1 MKEYQRIQPI
11 NDKEGQAINDG
22 KSKPGRCA
30 SCSLLALFFLAILAG
45 LVAAVVFII
54 TNPQGVSPKPVP
66 CTDPCTVILAES
78 MPLNLTFPDG
88 SPRFQSTFAIWKE
101 LLATAEE
108 TIDISSYYWT
118 LRGKDIFNDTSDFE
132 GEEIFQELM
141 AAGTTRNI
149 SIRIVENKPSHTVK
163 DYDTKELVAK
173 GAAEVR
179 ALDFDKLLGGGILH
193 TKFWVVDNK
202 HLYLGS
208 ANMDY
213 RALTQVKEIGVGIFN
228 CSCLAEDLDK
238 LFEVYWYLG
247 NHATVPP
254 KWPKEFATAYN
265 LDTPMELKLNE
276 TNATAFIGSSPP
288 AFCPTGRTSD
298 IDGLLNVVES
308 ARKFVYIAVMDY
320 IPEKE
325 FAHPMEYWDVID
337 AKLREVAFN
346 HHINVRV
353 MGSIWNHTSDD
364 MIIFL
369 RSLAEM
375 GATGRFNIQAKLFCV
390 PAYTPVE
397 HIMPYARVNHNKYM
411 VTDNAAYIGT
421 SNWSGTYFTLTGGA
435 SLVVNQTLAQMETNA
450 TTLQGQLAGLFERDW
465 NSIHALPVLHNVECV

>member
-1 MKEYQRIQPI
+1 MF
-11 NDKEGQAINDG
+11 NDTSDFEV
-22 KSKPGRCA
+22 
-30 SCSLLALFFLAILAG
+30 SL
-45 LVAAVVFII
+45 
-54 TNPQGVSPKPVP
+54 
-66 CTDPCTVILAES
+66 
-78 MPLNLTFPDG
+78 
-88 SPRFQSTFAIWKE
+88 
-101 LLATAEE
+101 
-108 TIDISSYYWT
+108 T

-132 GEEIFQELM
+132 GEEIFKELM

-149 SIRIVENKPSHTVK
+149 SIRIVENKPSHYIA
-163 DYDTKELVAK
+163 DLDTKELAAK
-173 GAAEVR
+173 GAAQVQS
-179 ALDFDKLLGGGILH
+179 LDFNELMGGGILH
-193 TKFWVVDNK
+193 TKFWVVDKK

-228 CSCLAEDLDK
+228 CSCLAQDLDK

-247 NHATVPP
+247 NQTTVPP
-254 KWPKEFATAYN
+254 KWPEEFATAYN
-265 LDTPMELKLNE
+265 LETPMQLKLNG

-288 AFCPTGRTSD
+288 AFCPSGRTSD

-308 ARKFVYIAVMDY
+308 AQKFVYIAVMDY

-325 FAHPMEYWDVID
+325 FANPMEYWNVID

-346 HHINVRV
+346 HHVNVRV
-353 MGSIWNHTSDD
+353 MGSIWNHTSSD
-364 MIIFL
+364 MIVFL
-369 RSLAEM
+369 RSLAEL
-375 GATGRFNIQAKLFCV
+375 GTTGRFNIQAKLFCV

-397 HIMPYARVNHNKYM
+397 HEMPYARVNHNKYM

-450 TTLQGQLAGLFERDW
+450 TTLQHQLAQLFERDW
-465 NSIHALPVLHNVECV
+465 NSIHATPVLSNVKCM

>member
-1 MKEYQRIQPI
+1 MGEYKAIQ
-11 NDKEGQAINDG
+11 NDDREEAVIKDG
-22 KSKPGRCA
+22 AVKRGL
-30 SCSLLALFFLAILAG
+30 SCSLVAVFFIAILTSLIF
-45 LVAAVVFII
+45 LVIWVIANPPVV
-54 TNPQGVSPKPVP
+54 NPAPVP
-66 CTDPCTVILAES
+66 CDDPCVVILAES

-88 SPRFQSTFAIWKE
+88 SPRFQSTYAIWKE
-101 LLATAEE
+101 LLATAKE

-132 GEEIFQELM
+132 GEEIFKELM

-149 SIRIVENKPSHTVK
+149 SIRIVENKPSHYIA
-163 DYDTKELVAK
+163 DLDTKELAAK
-173 GAAEVR
+173 GAAQVQS
-179 ALDFDKLLGGGILH
+179 LDFNELMGGGILH
-193 TKFWVVDNK
+193 TKFWVVDKK

-228 CSCLAEDLDK
+228 CSCLAQDLDK

-247 NHATVPP
+247 NQTTVPP
-254 KWPKEFATAYN
+254 KWPEEFATAYN
-265 LDTPMELKLNE
+265 LETPMQLKLNG

-288 AFCPTGRTSD
+288 AFCPSGRTSD

-308 ARKFVYIAVMDY
+308 AQKFVYIAVMDY

-325 FAHPMEYWDVID
+325 FANPMEYWNVID

-346 HHINVRV
+346 HHVNVRV
-353 MGSIWNHTSDD
+353 MGSIWNHTSSD
-364 MIIFL
+364 MIVFL
-369 RSLAEM
+369 RSLAEL
-375 GATGRFNIQAKLFCV
+375 GTTGRFNIQAKLFCV

-397 HIMPYARVNHNKYM
+397 HEMPYARVNHNKYM

-450 TTLQGQLAGLFERDW
+450 TTLQHQLAQLFERDW
-465 NSIHALPVLHNVECV
+465 NSIHATPVLSNVKCM